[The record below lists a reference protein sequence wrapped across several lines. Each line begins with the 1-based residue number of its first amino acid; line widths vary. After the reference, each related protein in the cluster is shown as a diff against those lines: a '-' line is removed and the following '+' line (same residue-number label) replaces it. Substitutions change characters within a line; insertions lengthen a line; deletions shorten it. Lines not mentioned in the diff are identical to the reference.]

1 MLHRNHK
8 AWHPHRHALTD
19 DSNNRRKTGVCH
31 VLPDDIDQI
40 DATVRAVLRDVLG
53 LSQERVDAF
62 RSETPLF
69 GSLPELDSMA
79 VAGLLTELEERL
91 GILIEDDEVDGE
103 MLETFGA
110 LVRFASAKAI
120 GIG

>member
-1 MLHRNHK
+1 
-8 AWHPHRHALTD
+8 
-19 DSNNRRKTGVCH
+19 

-40 DATVRAVLRDVLG
+40 DLTVRATLRDILG

-69 GSLPELDSMA
+69 GALPELDSMA

-110 LVRFASAKAI
+110 LVRFATSKI
-120 GIG
+120 IV